1 MRETIGE
8 LPADQFEVFTLTQE
22 EYLLVRVNDHE
33 VKIDGKMYDHSAP
46 SFEEGKVILYAKHD
60 QAEDNLIGFLNEV
73 VNNTSRDQK
82 PVPAQ
87 LLTFFS
93 LTFIH
98 QPSLVLNPVFKLE
111 NLFVLYSDNLLNQNY
126 PVESPPPKG

>member
-1 MRETIGE
+1 MIGQ
-8 LPADQFEVFTLTQE
+8 LPDEEFEVFTFTQE

-46 SFEEGKVILYAKHD
+46 KFEKGKVVLYGKHD
-60 QAEDNLIGFLNEV
+60 EAEDNLIGFLKEV
-73 VNNTSRDQK
+73 VNNTSKDQK
-82 PVPAQ
+82 PVPSQ

-93 LTFIH
+93 LTFIS
-98 QPSLVLNPVFKLE
+98 QPPLAIDPVFKSE
-111 NLFVLYSDNLLNQNY
+111 KLFGFYLASLISQNY